1 MFSHLQIRLLTL
13 GATTLLTLASLLW
26 QGREKL
32 GRGLQRADRG
42 QRGGVSKASR
52 SLNRGAGLLAF
63 AVAADS
69 AQEHYRG
76 DFHNRAMYIPLATSG
91 LSLLTSLR
99 GPHALRPGGSPLRD
113 VVHLGSALSGLTG
126 TAFHVY
132 NIARQPGGW
141 SMHNLFHAAPAGAP
155 AALVL
160 AAVLGKYADA
170 LATRT
175 GGAQLLGMPAEIPVA
190 LTASFGLSGTTAET
204 ALLHFRGAFQNP
216 AMYIPVIAPPLA
228 AALLVVA
235 VVLVPHHFRMR
246 WLSRLLLRFT
256 AAMGLAGAGFH
267 ALGIAR
273 RHGGWSNWRQNIQA
287 GPPLP
292 APPSFTGLA
301 LAGLAAHQLL
311 DGKRGGQP

>member
-26 QGREKL
+26 QGRDKA
-32 GRGLQRADRG
+32 GRGLQRDVEHGA
-42 QRGGVSKASR
+42 VSKASR

-76 DFHNRAMYIPLATSG
+76 DFHNRAMYIPLVTSG
-91 LSLLTSLR
+91 LSLLVSLR
-99 GPHALRPGGSPLRD
+99 GPHDLRRGEPPLRD
-113 VVHLGSALSGLTG
+113 VIYLGSAFSGLTG
-126 TAFHVY
+126 TAFHLY
-132 NIARQPGGW
+132 NIVARPGGW
-141 SMHNLFHAAPAGAP
+141 SLHNLFHAAPAGAP

-160 AAVLGKYADA
+160 SAVLGKYADS
-170 LATRT
+170 LAA
-175 GGAQLLGMPAEIPVA
+175 GPDGPQVFGVPAEIPAALIVA
-190 LTASFGLSGTTAET
+190 LGLSGTTLET

-228 AALLVVA
+228 AALLVAA
-235 VVLVPHHFRMR
+235 VVIAPSSFWMR
-246 WLSRLLLRFT
+246 WFSRLLLRFT
-256 AAMGLAGAGFH
+256 AVMGMAGAGFH

-301 LAGLAAHQLL
+301 LAGLAAHEML
-311 DGKRGGQP
+311 DGRRGGRP

>member
-26 QGREKL
+26 QGREKP
-32 GRGLQRADRG
+32 GRERQRHHRRQPGTA
-42 QRGGVSKASR
+42 KASR

-76 DFHNRAMYIPLATSG
+76 DFHNRGMYIPLVTSG

-99 GPHALRPGGSPLRD
+99 GPPDPRQAERPLRD
-113 VVHLGSALSGLTG
+113 AVHLGSAFSGLTG

-132 NIARQPGGW
+132 NIAKQPGGW
-141 SMHNLFHAAPAGAP
+141 SLHNLFHAAPAGAP

-160 AAVLGKYADA
+160 AAVLGKYADT
-170 LATRT
+170 LVGRT
-175 GGAQLLGMPAEIPVA
+175 DGTQILGMPAEMPVA
-190 LTASFGLSGTTAET
+190 LTAAVGLCGTTAET
-204 ALLHFRGAFQNP
+204 ALLHYRGAFQNP

-235 VVLVPHHFRMR
+235 VVIAPHSAWLR

-256 AAMGLAGAGFH
+256 AVMGLAGAGFH

-273 RHGGWSNWRQNIQA
+273 RHGGWRNWRQNVQA

-292 APPSFTGLA
+292 APPGFTGLA
-301 LAGLAAHQLL
+301 LAGLAAHELL
-311 DGKRGGQP
+311 DGKRGGQS